1 MHAHIVFAHPEPKSF
16 NGALADIA
24 DETLAAQGMTV
35 TRSDLYAECFDPVE
49 GPAHYDSRAD
59 AHYFSALTE
68 QRHAGNERTRAP
80 EVQREIDRLTAADLV
95 ILQFPLWW
103 HAQPAILKGWF
114 DRVFVYGELYTGRRR
129 YDEGIFRGKRAILSV
144 TTGGPAATFSPYGR
158 GGPIE
163 RLLWPIHYS
172 LHYMGFD
179 VLAPFVA
186 HGIQGGGIAYEQRD
200 VFEHHLDSLKHDWAE
215 RLSALDST
223 RPIPFT
229 GWPDW
234 DADGVLRADHPLR
247 WGP

>member
-1 MHAHIVFAHPEPKSF
+1 MHAHIVFAHPEARSF

-24 DETLAAQGMTV
+24 EETLAAQGITV
-35 TRSDLYAECFDPVE
+35 TRSDLYGERFDTVE
-49 GPAHYDSRAD
+49 GPAHYGERAD
-59 AHYFSALTE
+59 EVYFSALAE
-68 QRHAGNERTRAP
+68 QRHAGNARTRPAD
-80 EVQREIDRLTAADLV
+80 VQREIDRLTAADLV

-129 YDEGIFRGKRAILSV
+129 YDEGHFRGKRALLSV

-179 VLAPFVA
+179 VLPPFVT
-186 HGIQGGGIAYEQRD
+186 HGIQGGGIAYEQRA
-200 VFEHHLDSLKHDWAE
+200 VFEQHLENLKCTLDSAQ
-215 RLSALDST
+215 
-223 RPIPFT
+223 PIPFT
-229 GWPDW
+229 GRQDW
-234 DADGVLRADHPLR
+234 DRDGVLRTDHPLR
-247 WGP
+247 WA